1 MWTYNFISFVDTKKI
16 IIIGKVGAGK
26 SAIGNRILGQKNFFE
41 SRQSFS
47 SVTDVWKA
55 GTCIK
60 NENRYFVVD
69 TPGVKGLE
77 KPSKDAIKQL
87 ARCFLAT
94 SPGFHCIVLVI
105 SGTQRIDEPDKTM
118 IKDFADMLGE
128 EAYEYMLVVFTGVK
142 PEKLDPLIKSST
154 DITELCDKCNY
165 LSFGDDTD
173 EAVTARQVDEFFEKI
188 NLIFANN
195 IRQPSFYHP
204 MYEDATKLLQQD
216 AQNIMK
222 KMKNISLEDAL
233 LKARKEALEGKSS
246 QDEKLVKLLRK
257 HSIKCC
263 WK

>member
-26 SAIGNRILGQKNFFE
+26 SALGNEILGQKDFFK
-41 SRQSFS
+41 SGQSFS

-69 TPGVKGLE
+69 TPGVNGLA
-77 KPSKDAIKQL
+77 KPSKDAIKEL

-105 SGTQRIDEPDKTM
+105 SGTQRIDESDKEM
-118 IKDFADMLGE
+118 IKNFADMLGE

-142 PEKLDPLIKSST
+142 PEKLDPLIKSSS
-154 DITELCDKCNY
+154 DIIELCEKCNY
-165 LSFGDDTD
+165 LSFGDGTD
-173 EAVTARQVDEFFEKI
+173 DAVTARQVDVFFEKL

-195 IRQPSFYHP
+195 IKQPSFYHP
-204 MYEDATKLLQQD
+204 MYEDATKLLQKD
-216 AQNIMK
+216 AQNIK
-222 KMKNISLEDAL
+222 KNEKHFIG
-233 LKARKEALEGKSS
+233 RSS
-246 QDEKLVKLLRK
+246 A
-257 HSIKCC
+257 
-263 WK
+263 